1 VSKVV
6 TIGEVRESGFFAQAD
21 VDKATSEILE
31 WAKAH
36 EQAAKALQEIWRR
49 NIKGAGH
56 KAQARALMAL
66 KFA

>member
-36 EQAAKALQEIWRR
+36 EQAAKELHSLWVANVKR
-49 NIKGAGH
+49 AGH
-56 KAQARALMAL
+56 KAQGRCIAAL
-66 KFA
+66 KFS